1 MNENSAYLFEVEEPH
16 QWIFDGRPTWIS
28 GWFLSK
34 TGAVFSDI
42 RAVIDGV
49 PYLGV
54 LGMPRESIEQRHR
67 GHCQLPRA
75 ASERTSHSPGRE
87 SITDSVLPPIDPVE
101 PSMQIRLGI
110 EIHCGLRISD

>member
-1 MNENSAYLFEVEEPH
+1 MDLRRP
-16 QWIFDGRPTWIS
+16 PTWIS

-54 LGMPRESIEQRHR
+54 LGMPASPRTGPPRS
-67 GHCQLPRA
+67 LPVARA
-75 ASERTSHSPGRE
+75 ASFSR
-87 SITDSVLPPIDPVE
+87 
-101 PSMQIRLGI
+101 
-110 EIHCGLRISD
+110 